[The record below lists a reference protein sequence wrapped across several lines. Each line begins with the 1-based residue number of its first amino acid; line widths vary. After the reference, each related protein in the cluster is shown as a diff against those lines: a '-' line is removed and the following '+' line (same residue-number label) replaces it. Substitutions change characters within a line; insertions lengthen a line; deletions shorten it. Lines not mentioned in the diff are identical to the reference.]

1 MRRITSLSMYLLL
14 VTSLLLSCATANK
27 SQKGAVIGTAGG
39 AVVGGAIGSLS
50 GKVGLGAI
58 IGAAVG
64 GVGGAIIGRKMDKQA
79 ADIQKDL
86 PNAKVERVGEGI
98 VVEFSDKILFSVN
111 SATLS
116 SESKLNLD
124 KLDAILTKY
133 PDTNIEIQ
141 GHTDNTGT
149 SRLNQNLSEQRAS
162 TVRNYLVNYGIAP
175 SRLNVKG
182 YGEESPKY
190 SNDTEDGRMQNRNVQ
205 FLISAN
211 DAMKAAAK
219 AEATGTN

>member
-1 MRRITSLSMYLLL
+1 MKKFTKFLLPVVLL
-14 VTSLLLSCATANK
+14 VLIAGCSSLNK

-39 AVVGGAIGSLS
+39 AAVGGAIGSMS
-50 GKVGLGAI
+50 GHVGLGAI

-64 GVGGAIIGRKMDKQA
+64 GVGGAIIGHNMDKQA

-98 VVEFSDKILFSVN
+98 VVEFSDKVLFAVN
-111 SATLS
+111 SSDLS
-116 SESKLNLD
+116 TQSKNSLAKLNT
-124 KLDAILTKY
+124 ILVKY

-149 SRLNQNLSEQRAS
+149 PAYNQSLSERRSAAVSAYLASSGISSSRLSNR
-162 TVRNYLVNYGIAP
+162 
-175 SRLNVKG
+175 G
-182 YGEESPKY
+182 YGAESPKY
-190 SNDTEDGRMQNRNVQ
+190 SNDSEDGRMQNRNVQ

-211 DAMKAAAK
+211 EKMKEAARK
-219 AEATGTN
+219 EAGTGN